1 MIDVVVNVY
10 YKGDDDKPTPYRFDE
25 REPLCSFL
33 WDCRFCDNII
43 DKIDIVVNISADGY
57 YNDVLQTVK
66 LFANKT
72 IIKKLHAVELERK
85 EIE

>member
-10 YKGDDDKPTPYRFDE
+10 YKDDDAPTPYRFDE
-25 REPLCSFL
+25 REPLCNFL

-43 DKIDIVVNISADGY
+43 DKIDIVVNVSADSY
-57 YNDVLQTVK
+57 YNDVIRTVK

-72 IIKKLHAVELERK
+72 IIKKLHAVELER
-85 EIE
+85 EETE

>member
-10 YKGDDDKPTPYRFDE
+10 YKGDSEPTPYRFDE
-25 REPLCSFL
+25 REPLCCFL
-33 WDCRFCDNII
+33 WDCRFCSNII
-43 DKIDIVVNISADGY
+43 DKIDIAINVSTDNY
-57 YNDVLQTVK
+57 YDDCTQTVK

-85 EIE
+85 GTE

>member
-10 YKGDDDKPTPYRFDE
+10 YKDDDVPTPYRFDE

-43 DKIDIVVNISADGY
+43 DKIDIVVNVSADSY
-57 YNDVLQTVK
+57 YNDVIQTVK

-85 EIE
+85 ETE

>member
-10 YKGDDDKPTPYRFDE
+10 YKDDDAPTPYRFDE

-33 WDCRFCDNII
+33 WDCRLCDNII
-43 DKIDIVVNISADGY
+43 DKIDVVVNISADSY
-57 YNDVLQTVK
+57 YDECVQAVK

-85 EIE
+85 ETE

>member
-10 YKGDDDKPTPYRFDE
+10 YHGDDDAPTPYRFDE

-33 WDCRFCDNII
+33 WDCRFCDNVI
-43 DKIDIVVNISADGY
+43 DKIDIVVNVSEDSY
-57 YNDVLQTVK
+57 YKDVIQTVK
-66 LFANKT
+66 LFANKM

-85 EIE
+85 ETE

>member
-10 YKGDDDKPTPYRFDE
+10 YKGDDDAPTPYRFDE

-43 DKIDIVVNISADGY
+43 DKIDVVVNVSADSY
-57 YNDVLQTVK
+57 YYDCVQAVK
-66 LFANKT
+66 WFANKT
-72 IIKKLHAVELERK
+72 IIKKLHAVELER
-85 EIE
+85 EVTE